1 MATIISPSKLSLSDV
16 EDKFKL
22 QEVMEPEFFPE
33 CVENLPQ
40 LIEIERQ
47 MLDRAKANYKYLSK
61 DLVLEDLVKMVVV
74 SPLLDLAG
82 FYQPPFKVKAEYEV
96 SLPIEDKDED
106 TIVKGRIDILV
117 AMQRGLGGLPHERLH
132 QDASKPIWIAVIESK
147 RSAVSLQPAIPQAL
161 VYMLKSPQ
169 TEQPTFGL
177 VTNGASFIFIK
188 LAKGETL
195 RYALSK
201 AFDIW
206 NPGNYLYDVLGI
218 LKRLA
223 AVTAKS

>member
-40 LIEIERQ
+40 LSELERQ

-74 SPLLDLAG
+74 SPLLDWAG

-106 TIVKGRIDILV
+106 TIIKGRIDIL
-117 AMQRGLGGLPHERLH
+117 A
-132 QDASKPIWIAVIESK
+132 ASKPIWIAVIESK

-188 LAKGETL
+188 LVKGETL

-223 AVTAKS
+223 AVTANS

>member
-16 EDKFKL
+16 EDNFKL

-40 LIEIERQ
+40 LSELEKQ

-74 SPLLDLAG
+74 SPLLDWAG

-106 TIVKGRIDILV
+106 TIIKGRIDILV
-117 AMQRGLGGLPHERLH
+117 T
-132 QDASKPIWIAVIESK
+132 SKPIWIAVIESK

-188 LAKGETL
+188 LVKGETL

-206 NPGNYLYDVLGI
+206 NPGNYLYDVLSI
-218 LKRLA
+218 LKRIA

>member
-40 LIEIERQ
+40 LSELERQ

-74 SPLLDLAG
+74 SPLLDWAG

-106 TIVKGRIDILV
+106 TIIKGRIDIL
-117 AMQRGLGGLPHERLH
+117 A
-132 QDASKPIWIAVIESK
+132 ASKPIWIAVIESK

-188 LAKGETL
+188 LVKGETL

>member
-40 LIEIERQ
+40 LSEIERQ

-106 TIVKGRIDILV
+106 TIIKGRIDILV
-117 AMQRGLGGLPHERLH
+117 T
-132 QDASKPIWIAVIESK
+132 SKPIWIAVIESK

-161 VYMLKSPQ
+161 VYMLKIPQ

-177 VTNGASFIFIK
+177 ITNGASFIFIK
-188 LAKGETL
+188 LVKGETL

-218 LKRLA
+218 LKRIA

>member
-33 CVENLPQ
+33 CIEDLPQ
-40 LIEIERQ
+40 LSEIERQ

-61 DLVLEDLVKMVVV
+61 DLGLEDLVKMVVV
-74 SPLLDLAG
+74 SPLLDWAG

-106 TIVKGRIDILV
+106 TIIKGRIDILV
-117 AMQRGLGGLPHERLH
+117 T
-132 QDASKPIWIAVIESK
+132 SKPIWIAVIESK

-161 VYMLKSPQ
+161 VYMVKSPQ

-188 LAKGETL
+188 LVKGETL

-206 NPGNYLYDVLGI
+206 NPGNYLYDVLSI
-218 LKRLA
+218 LKRIA

>member
-22 QEVMEPEFFPE
+22 QEVIDPEFFPE

-40 LIEIERQ
+40 LSEIERQ

-106 TIVKGRIDILV
+106 TIVKGRIDIL
-117 AMQRGLGGLPHERLH
+117 A
-132 QDASKPIWIAVIESK
+132 ASKPIWIAVIESK

-188 LAKGETL
+188 LVKSETL

-206 NPGNYLYDVLGI
+206 NHGNYLYDVLGI
-218 LKRLA
+218 LKRIA

>member
-1 MATIISPSKLSLSDV
+1 
-16 EDKFKL
+16 
-22 QEVMEPEFFPE
+22 
-33 CVENLPQ
+33 
-40 LIEIERQ
+40 
-47 MLDRAKANYKYLSK
+47 
-61 DLVLEDLVKMVVV
+61 MVVV

-82 FYQPPFKVKAEYEV
+82 FYQPPFKVQAEYEV

-106 TIVKGRIDILV
+106 TIVKGRIDILAV
-117 AMQRGLGGLPHERLH
+117 
-132 QDASKPIWIAVIESK
+132 SKPIWIAVIESK

-188 LAKGETL
+188 LVKGETL

-218 LKRLA
+218 LKRIA
-223 AVTAKS
+223 AVTANS

>member
-1 MATIISPSKLSLSDV
+1 MATIIYPSKLSLSDV

-33 CVENLPQ
+33 CVEDLPQ
-40 LIEIERQ
+40 LSEIERQ
-47 MLDRAKANYKYLSK
+47 ILDRAKANYKYLSK

-74 SPLLDLAG
+74 SPLLDWAG
-82 FYQPPFKVKAEYEV
+82 FYQPPFKVQAEYEV

-106 TIVKGRIDILV
+106 TIVKGRIEILAV
-117 AMQRGLGGLPHERLH
+117 
-132 QDASKPIWIAVIESK
+132 SKPIWIAVIESK

-188 LAKGETL
+188 LVKGETL
-195 RYALSK
+195 RYGLSK

-218 LKRLA
+218 LKRIA
-223 AVTAKS
+223 AVTANS

>member
-16 EDKFKL
+16 EDKFNL

-33 CVENLPQ
+33 CVEDLPQ
-40 LIEIERQ
+40 LSEIERQ

-106 TIVKGRIDILV
+106 TIIKGRIDIL
-117 AMQRGLGGLPHERLH
+117 A
-132 QDASKPIWIAVIESK
+132 ASKPIWIAVIESK

-188 LAKGETL
+188 LVKGETL

-206 NPGNYLYDVLGI
+206 NPGNYLYDVLGT
-218 LKRLA
+218 LKRIA
-223 AVTAKS
+223 AFTAKS

>member
-33 CVENLPQ
+33 CIENLPQ
-40 LIEIERQ
+40 LSELERQ
-47 MLDRAKANYKYLSK
+47 MLDRAFANYKYLSK

-106 TIVKGRIDILV
+106 TIVKGRIDVLV
-117 AMQRGLGGLPHERLH
+117 V
-132 QDASKPIWIAVIESK
+132 SKPIWIAVIESK

-169 TEQPTFGL
+169 TDQPTFGL

-188 LAKGETL
+188 LVKGETL

-218 LKRLA
+218 LKRIA

>member
-40 LIEIERQ
+40 LSELERQ

-106 TIVKGRIDILV
+106 TIVKGRIDILAV
-117 AMQRGLGGLPHERLH
+117 
-132 QDASKPIWIAVIESK
+132 SKPIWIAVIESK
-147 RSAVSLQPAIPQAL
+147 RSAVSLQPAIPQGL
-161 VYMLKSPQ
+161 VYMVKSPQ

-188 LAKGETL
+188 LVKGETL

-218 LKRLA
+218 LKRIA

>member
-40 LIEIERQ
+40 LSELEMQII
-47 MLDRAKANYKYLSK
+47 DRAKANYKYLSK

-106 TIVKGRIDILV
+106 TIIKGRIDILV
-117 AMQRGLGGLPHERLH
+117 T
-132 QDASKPIWIAVIESK
+132 SKPIWIAVIESK

-161 VYMLKSPQ
+161 VYMVKSPQ

-188 LAKGETL
+188 LVKGETL

-206 NPGNYLYDVLGI
+206 NPGNYLYDVLSI
-218 LKRLA
+218 LKRIA
-223 AVTAKS
+223 AVTANS